1 MRKSTAWT
9 CKKCKIPSYELVN
22 FPQLIFR
29 SSKFLVWKVNRNFPL
44 QVGHNEYNFYSITQ
58 NMKKKLVKISDAR
71 WTKIKNGEI
80 CSSSVRN
87 AKKIYFS
94 SLFTI
99 FHTSLN
105 IPDAWTEQTSQRSEQ
120 NRHLR
125 SSNCFYV
132 KRKPQKYDSSV
143 SLKRSTT

>member
-1 MRKSTAWT
+1 
-9 CKKCKIPSYELVN
+9 
-22 FPQLIFR
+22 
-29 SSKFLVWKVNRNFPL
+29 
-44 QVGHNEYNFYSITQ
+44 
-58 NMKKKLVKISDAR
+58 MKKKLVKISDAR

-105 IPDAWTEQTSQRSEQ
+105 IPDAWTEQASERSE
-120 NRHLR
+120 
-125 SSNCFYV
+125 
-132 KRKPQKYDSSV
+132 DSF
-143 SLKRSTT
+143 